1 MGYFFTND
9 DVDNISETLGLKP
22 QEFDKGWT
30 WRLLNKGTGQQLIFS
45 IITDIQLEHNERGN
59 LISVQ
64 TQHGYFELHN
74 CTMFMLFEPDEVIFI
89 QHDDFKLS
97 SLIIGKQSTCSMFT
111 NINREILNHDFSELA
126 PPLLLSAMQ
135 LSIAESVL

>member
-1 MGYFFTND
+1 MVYLFTKD
-9 DVDNISETLGLKP
+9 DVGNISETLGLKP
-22 QEFDKGWT
+22 QEFDRGWT
-30 WRLLNKGTGQQLIFS
+30 WRLHNKETGQQLIFS
-45 IITDIQLEHNERGN
+45 IYTNIQLENNESGN
-59 LISVQ
+59 LITVQ

-89 QHDDFKLS
+89 QHDEVKLS
-97 SLIIGKQSTCSMFT
+97 SLIIGRQSTCSMFT
-111 NINREILNHDFSELA
+111 NINREILSHDFSELD